1 MPHSSSDN
9 LAISSK
15 QNTTE
20 KLVIG
25 FFFFFNAF
33 EQPTGVTKS
42 IH

>member
-20 KLVIG
+20 KLVIV
-25 FFFFFNAF
+25 FLKNAF
-33 EQPTGVTKS
+33 EQP
-42 IH
+42 I

>member
-20 KLVIG
+20 KLVIV
-25 FFFFFNAF
+25 FFFFNAF